1 MHPQSLKYGLISGAI
16 VAAIMFVAYLISK
29 PLLVNFYLYAAVWC
43 IPIFFMYTQCGEVTE
58 ESGFRS
64 TFTRAFHIFL
74 IASLMYQALYFGI
87 TYFDSEMVD
96 VLKTADIKRAEV
108 FIPKD
113 QLKDRLSEIN
123 RSDYA
128 FNSRSAFLTLG
139 LSIIKGGILSI
150 GITVIKRMRAV

>member
-1 MHPQSLKYGLISGAI
+1 
-16 VAAIMFVAYLISK
+16 
-29 PLLVNFYLYAAVWC
+29 
-43 IPIFFMYTQCGEVTE
+43 
-58 ESGFRS
+58 
-64 TFTRAFHIFL
+64 
-74 IASLMYQALYFGI
+74 
-87 TYFDSEMVD
+87 MVD
-96 VLKTADIKRAEV
+96 VLKTADINRAEV